1 MFPSRL
7 PFYKSSI
14 LYETRLRASHLFHFL
29 TKTDR
34 PSCESLRIFCFCWY
48 NKKRI
53 VRKKAL
59 FFKEDR
65 KVTLEEAF
73 LLDTLRCR
81 FKFLREERG
90 LSPKEVCQ
98 HLDVSY
104 PDYTLYEAGDRLPD
118 VLTLLHAASLYNVS
132 VDYLLGQTERPER
145 YLC

>member
-1 MFPSRL
+1 M
-7 PFYKSSI
+7 
-14 LYETRLRASHLFHFL
+14 
-29 TKTDR
+29 
-34 PSCESLRIFCFCWY
+34 
-48 NKKRI
+48 
-53 VRKKAL
+53 
-59 FFKEDR
+59 
-65 KVTLEEAF
+65 TLEEAF

-104 PDYTLYEAGDRLPD
+104 PDYTLYEA
-118 VLTLLHAASLYNVS
+118 LTLLHAASLYNVS

>member
-1 MFPSRL
+1 VNYFAYFAFVGTIKR
-7 PFYKSSI
+7 
-14 LYETRLRASHLFHFL
+14 EQ
-29 TKTDR
+29 
-34 PSCESLRIFCFCWY
+34 CER
-48 NKKRI
+48 KRN
-53 VRKKAL
+53 

-104 PDYTLYEAGDRLPD
+104 PDYSLYEAGDCLPD